1 MVECGQ
7 MTICSY
13 SACIDQVPLAYMDVE
28 TTGLSPQGG
37 DRVCEVAILRCQG
50 GQVQDALQQLVNP
63 QRPVGAG
70 AYAVHGI
77 SDDMLRDAPTF
88 DAVADDV
95 LELFHGAVL
104 VGHNTPFDL
113 GFLAAEFALLGIS
126 LPPFVALDTLRLAR
140 RHVFSPS
147 YSLDVLAASL
157 GVEVGGRAHRA
168 MADVLTT
175 RAVLQ
180 RLVEGLW
187 PMGVRT
193 VEEYV
198 AAQGGPVGLEQRRPM
213 VDVPPPILDA
223 LRRRRPLFLRYRSER
238 GEITERIVQ
247 PLGVTDRGGYAVLV
261 AHCHL
266 RGAQRSFR
274 FDRIVEM
281 DIIESVE

>member
-1 MVECGQ
+1 MVDL
-7 MTICSY
+7 
-13 SACIDQVPLAYMDVE
+13 SARIDQVPLAYVDVE

-50 GQVQDALQQLVNP
+50 GQVLDAVQQLVNP
-63 QRPVGAG
+63 QRPMGAG

-77 SDDMLRDAPTF
+77 GDDMLRDAPTF
-88 DAVADDV
+88 DAVANDV

-113 GFLAAEFALLGIS
+113 AFLAAELGLLGVS

-140 RHVFSPS
+140 RHASSPG
-147 YSLDVLAASL
+147 YSLGILASSL
-157 GVEVGGRAHRA
+157 GVEVGGQGHRA
-168 MADVLTT
+168 MVDVLTT

-187 PMGVRT
+187 PRDLRT
-193 VEEYV
+193 VGDYV
-198 AAQGGPVGLEQRRPM
+198 TAQGGPVGLQRRRPV
-213 VDVPPPILDA
+213 VDVPPLILDA
-223 LRRRRPLFLRYRSER
+223 LRRSRLLFLRYRSER

-247 PLGVTDRGGYAVLV
+247 PLGVTDRGGYAALV

-266 RGAQRSFR
+266 RGARRSFR
-274 FDRIVEM
+274 LDRIIEM
-281 DIIESVE
+281 DVVETFES